1 MAVSIGINVRCDGS
15 IDYAGLIISGFKTME
30 SRNSNS
36 LRAYI
41 GKRVAIVRTGQGKAL
56 AIGEITIGEPL
67 TVNELDFRMMFNSH
81 LVPENSRF
89 DIKPGK
95 VKFLYPLLNPTRYE
109 QPLNVGLGIVSRK
122 IIG

>member
-1 MAVSIGINVRCDGS
+1 
-15 IDYAGLIISGFKTME
+15 ME

-89 DIKPGK
+89 DIEPGNT
-95 VKFLYPLLNPTRYE
+95 KFLYPLLNPTRYE

>member
-67 TVNELDFRMMFNSH
+67 TVNELDFRMMFDSH

-89 DIKPGK
+89 DIEPGNT
-95 VKFLYPLLNPTRYE
+95 KFLYPLLNPTRYE